1 MRIPDIELANISRFR
16 GALMGIAMLIII
28 LFHADLA
35 RSAMFFGLRRMG
47 NLGVGMFLFLSGIGL
62 WFSWMKTP
70 SYRHFYFRRLIR
82 IYPAWLIIAC
92 LYYLPRLHVHDAA
105 SLVNLI
111 GEIGFNWNFWLHDEL
126 SFWYIPAIMML
137 YLFAPPYIELIR
149 RHSVYRWLPVVMIMW
164 CILVEWVTPI
174 HHAVG
179 HLEIFWSR
187 VPIFFIGINM
197 GEMVRRKRTIDG
209 QGIWMLIIMFVMTSV
224 SCFFLEQERHGQFPL
239 FVERMLYIP
248 LTITFILI
256 CNRVLRRTP
265 KWVNGAL
272 AFVGSL
278 SLECY
283 LIHLHFVL
291 DYLPKAWSYWPTFLA
306 CVVATLP
313 LAWVLSKIVDWIA
326 KKIIDSHTK

>member
-28 LFHADLA
+28 LFHVDLA
-35 RSAMFFGLRRMG
+35 RSDMFFGLRRMG
-47 NLGVGMFLFLSGIGL
+47 NLGVDMFLFLSGIGL

-137 YLFAPPYIELIR
+137 YLFAPPYMELIR

-164 CILVEWVTPI
+164 CILVEWVAPI
-174 HHAVG
+174 LLAVG

-197 GEMVRRKRTIDG
+197 GEMVRQKRTIDG